1 MCANVV
7 KFGENLSYILS
18 DKKENFLNRVYS
30 ARVTL
35 QQYLKECLT
44 SWEQNLRLQ
53 AYVGIFIVPLEFIS
67 DANDIAKAFISLN
80 KH

>member
-18 DKKENFLNRVYS
+18 DKKENSLIRGYNG
-30 ARVTL
+30 RVTL
-35 QQYLKECLT
+35 QQYLKKCLA

-53 AYVGIFIVPLEFIS
+53 AYVGIFLVPLEFIS
-67 DANDIAKAFISLN
+67 NANNVAKAFISLN
-80 KH
+80 KN